1 MLYLLIDQLERVGF
15 IIATAFF
22 LSRQRKLRS
31 FMQYQGKREGLWQF
45 ILLFS
50 FFAILGTYSGIRI
63 TGVGYKPEPLIF
75 DVAGTEAIANARTI
89 GVVIAGLLG
98 GWKTGLTVGVIAG
111 VHRYLLGGFAALPCM
126 VAPIIQGVLAGCMK
140 NTLKKHHKHSSSVW
154 VACAVGFGAE
164 ILQMLVILLLA
175 RPAGEAIA
183 LVETIGIPQ
192 VFSNGLGVALFF
204 AILIEVER
212 EEERIGA
219 EYASKAMQSLL
230 VANAEIK
237 ALQAQMNPHFLFNV
251 LNSIKAL
258 IRTNPENAR
267 QMITLFS
274 KYIRKN
280 MQSAGQDLIP
290 IREELA
296 HIRVYLDLIKFRMG
310 DLIDIKWDV
319 DDSCLSYELPPL
331 TIQPIVENAFVH
343 GLKNTVKAGQLL
355 ISVKEAQGGI
365 TVSVEDNGSG
375 MDNKSGKL
383 EGEEH
388 MGFALVNIQQRLRH
402 YFGEDVT
409 LMIRSYPGIGTAV
422 SFTLP
427 K

>member
-31 FMQYQGKREGLWQF
+31 FMQYQGKKEGLWQF

-63 TGVGYKPEPLIF
+63 TGMGYKPEPLTVDI
-75 DVAGTEAIANARTI
+75 AGTEAIANARTI

-111 VHRYLLGGFAALPCM
+111 VHRYSLGGFAALPCM
-126 VAPIIQGVLAGCMK
+126 IAPIIQGILSGWMK
-140 NTLKKHHKHSSSVW
+140 NILKKHYKHSSSVW

-164 ILQMLVILLLA
+164 VLQMLLILLLA
-175 RPAGEAIA
+175 RPADEALA
-183 LVETIGIPQ
+183 LVGKIGIPQ
-192 VFSNGLGVALFF
+192 IFSNGLGVALFF

-280 MQSAGQDLIP
+280 MQSTSQDLIP
-290 IREELA
+290 VREELS
-296 HIRVYLDLIKFRMG
+296 HIRVYLDLIKFRVG
-310 DLIDIKWDV
+310 DLIDITWDV
-319 DDSCLSYELPPL
+319 EESCLSYEVPPL

-343 GLKNTVKAGQLL
+343 GLKNTVKEGRLL
-355 ISVKEAQGGI
+355 ISVKEEQEGI
-365 TVSVEDNGSG
+365 TIRVEDNGSG
-375 MDNKSGKL
+375 MDRQSG
-383 EGEEH
+383 ETEAEEH
-388 MGFALVNIQQRLRH
+388 MGFALANIQQRLRY
-402 YFGEDVT
+402 YFGEDIK
-409 LMIRSYPGIGTAV
+409 LNIRYYPGRGTAV
-422 SFTLP
+422 CFTLP